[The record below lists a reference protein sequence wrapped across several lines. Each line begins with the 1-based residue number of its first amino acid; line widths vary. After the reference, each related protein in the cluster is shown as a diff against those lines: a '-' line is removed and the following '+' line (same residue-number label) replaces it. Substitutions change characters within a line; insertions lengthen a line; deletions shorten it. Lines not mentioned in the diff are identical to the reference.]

1 MAWKNCNWMSVPLIT
16 LIAGCGWMQPK
27 ERQIRYSEEPP
38 VTSLR
43 PVIVGGDFALFYAGQ
58 DKPEVPVRVK
68 SGDSVGF
75 LREDDGRLKAVAGPF
90 KMDMDPAVRE
100 AFWKRMTFIDD

>member
-1 MAWKNCNWMSVPLIT
+1 MACKNHNWMAVPFIA

-27 ERQIRYSEEPP
+27 EREIRYSEE
-38 VTSLR
+38 TALTTLR
-43 PVIVGGDFALFYAGQ
+43 AVDAGGDFALFYAGQ

-75 LREDDGRLKAVAGPF
+75 LREEDGRLKAVAGPF

-100 AFWKRMTFIDD
+100 AVWKRINFSEE